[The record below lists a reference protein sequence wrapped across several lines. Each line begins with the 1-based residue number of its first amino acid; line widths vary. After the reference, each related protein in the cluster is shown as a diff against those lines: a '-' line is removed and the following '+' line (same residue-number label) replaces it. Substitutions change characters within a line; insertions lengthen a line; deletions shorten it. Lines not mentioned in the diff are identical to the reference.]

1 MTNAQQVSGQAQ
13 IVWDLKLK
21 TCLNILGINEDTLQN
36 RIDEAPPL
44 HETKRW
50 QDTFGDMDFK

>member
-21 TCLNILGINEDTLQN
+21 TCLNILGINEDTLKESN
-36 RIDEAPPL
+36 DASPPL
-44 HETKRW
+44 HETKR
-50 QDTFGDMDFK
+50 